1 MFKNA
6 PQART
11 QREAVVEA
19 VKRGA
24 TQDSHEGV
32 TWERAGVA
40 RFRTWA
46 ELTPAQRAMVPA

>member
-11 QREAVVEA
+11 QREAVIEA

-24 TQDSHEGV
+24 TNKLTGAVGV
-32 TWERAGVA
+32 RVER
-40 RFRTWA
+40 
-46 ELTPAQRAMVPA
+46 LN

>member
-11 QREAVVEA
+11 QREAVIEA

-24 TQDSHEGV
+24 TQDSHAGV
-32 TWERAGVA
+32 TWRDASGCQ
-40 RFRTWA
+40 FRRWA
-46 ELTPAQRAMVPA
+46 ELTPAQRRMVP